1 MIQILFVIVIWIL
14 PTLLM
19 INVYLIMI
27 KDEQQRFKSEFKQPL
42 ALFGVGLLVLGLLS
56 TFSGII
62 LGAE

>member
-27 KDEQQRFKSEFKQPL
+27 KDEQQRFKSEFKPPL